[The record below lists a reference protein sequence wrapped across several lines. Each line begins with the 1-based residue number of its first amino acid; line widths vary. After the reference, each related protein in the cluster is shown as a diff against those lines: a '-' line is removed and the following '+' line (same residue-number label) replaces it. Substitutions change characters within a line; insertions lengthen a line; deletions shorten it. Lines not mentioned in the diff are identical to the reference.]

1 LLLWFE
7 SKGSHRHMRVT
18 LSSLPARAALRRQLR
33 ATRSAIS
40 AVDRHAAALALVRH
54 LRRSGWLAPGTRI
67 GLYAALR
74 DEFDL
79 APLLRAAHDAQCD
92 VYLPRIVSTR
102 TRTMHFVRPTETFVR
117 NRYGIAEPVGHS
129 TTPARFLH
137 LILLPTLGVDAIGVR
152 LGYGGGF
159 YDKALAFRRQR
170 RTWHGP
176 QLVAVAFDAQRVPQI
191 PIEPH
196 DIRVDAVATESGITY
211 FARSL
216 ACPIG

>member
-7 SKGSHRHMRVT
+7 SNGLHRHMRVT

-33 ATRSAIS
+33 ATRSAIPT
-40 AVDRHAAALALVRH
+40 VDRHAAATALVRH
-54 LRRSGWLAPGTRI
+54 LRRAGWLAPGARI

-79 APLLRAAHDAQCD
+79 APLIRAAHEAQCQ
-92 VYLPRIVSTR
+92 VYLPRITSER
-102 TRTMHFVRPTETFVR
+102 ARTMRFVRPTGAFVR
-117 NRYGIAEPVGHS
+117 NRYGIAEPVGHATS
-129 TTPARFLH
+129 PARFLH
-137 LILLPTLGVDAIGVR
+137 LILLPTLGVDAAGAR

-159 YDKALAFRRQR
+159 YDKALAYRRVR
-170 RTWHGP
+170 RTWRGP
-176 QLVAVAFDAQRVPQI
+176 QLVAVAFDAQRVPHI
-191 PIEPH
+191 PTEPH

-211 FARSL
+211 FAGSL